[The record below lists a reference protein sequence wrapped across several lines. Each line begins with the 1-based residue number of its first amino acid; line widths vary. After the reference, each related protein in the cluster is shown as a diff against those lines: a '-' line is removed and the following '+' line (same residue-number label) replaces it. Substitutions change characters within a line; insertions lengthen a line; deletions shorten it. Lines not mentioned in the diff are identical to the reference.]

1 METCCASLTA
11 VNSKKVWNLSN
22 VWKNLVCLAFF
33 ERIYRISTSGS
44 FFVLISEHDVLCA
57 DCPCPLQSGDS
68 SQQLGV
74 SGGPFIFLLSPHTL
88 FPWTLQ
94 DSTHLNIILQ
104 LLWCSVTEEPTGKQ
118 VVLCKIISC

>member
-94 DSTHLNIILQ
+94 DSAHLNIILQ
-104 LLWCSVTEEPTGKQ
+104 LLWYSVKEEPTGKQ